1 MRAEAVRE
9 FERFEETVERLL
21 ATDGVNTVYAYFFG
35 NLQADTGKSWCPD
48 CVQGDPIIRKTL
60 SEHDPEAVLL
70 ECPSGE
76 RAVYVISSFIFF
88 SLCSVHIFFSLFF
101 SLLRYR
107 AADHV
112 YRTHPLIQLKAV
124 PTVIKWTKEG
134 PKGRLVED
142 ECFEADNLLKLT
154 SSN

>member
-1 MRAEAVRE
+1 MRVEEVRE

-60 SEHDPEAVLL
+60 REHDPEAVLL

-76 RAVYVISSFIFF
+76 RAVY
-88 SLCSVHIFFSLFF
+88 
-101 SLLRYR
+101 R

-112 YRTHPLIQLKAV
+112 YRIHPLIQLKAV

-142 ECFEADNLLKLT
+142 ECFEEDNLLKLT